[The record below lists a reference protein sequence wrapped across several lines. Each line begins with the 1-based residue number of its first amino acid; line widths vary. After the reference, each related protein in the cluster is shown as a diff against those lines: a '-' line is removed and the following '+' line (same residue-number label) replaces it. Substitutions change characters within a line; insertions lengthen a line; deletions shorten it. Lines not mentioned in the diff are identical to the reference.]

1 MQRSDSHRHSG
12 VAALGQQCKLDSVYS
27 NLCEDFRWVRSEVQ
41 GDRVVYMLHSIQLY
55 GTIVVRS
62 DGLQAEEYSREKHFR
77 GVIRNV
83 SVGAIDA

>member
-1 MQRSDSHRHSG
+1 
-12 VAALGQQCKLDSVYS
+12 
-27 NLCEDFRWVRSEVQ
+27 
-41 GDRVVYMLHSIQLY
+41 MLHSIQLY

-83 SVGAIDA
+83 SVGAVDA